1 MTSENR
7 HNRHITPIFFS
18 HNMEILEPM
27 LLITRLAQCF
37 LVLLIGAFAA
47 SVTWNNLVDPGSNL
61 TFVQHLMSMDTT
73 FEHSTLRS
81 RAVTSPGMQRL
92 FFYLIVLVEGV
103 AAVLCVA
110 GGIWLFQHLT
120 TPVEVF
126 HGAKWLAMLGLI
138 TGFAL
143 WFGGFMIIGGQWFA
157 SWQSK
162 QWNGRESAFMFYSA
176 IGIVMLL
183 LLYRV

>member
-1 MTSENR
+1 MTNRKR
-7 HNRHITPIFFS
+7 HNRHFNKLFVC
-18 HNMEILEPM
+18 HNMESWEPM

-37 LVLLIGAFAA
+37 LVLLIGTFAA
-47 SVTWNNLVDPGSNL
+47 SVTWNNLVDPNSNL

-81 RAVTSPGMQRL
+81 RAVTSPAMQRV

-103 AAVLCVA
+103 AALLCVA
-110 GGIWLFQHLT
+110 GSLWLFQHLT

-126 HGAKWLAMLGLI
+126 HAAKWLAMLGLI

-176 IGIVMLL
+176 IGIVIVV